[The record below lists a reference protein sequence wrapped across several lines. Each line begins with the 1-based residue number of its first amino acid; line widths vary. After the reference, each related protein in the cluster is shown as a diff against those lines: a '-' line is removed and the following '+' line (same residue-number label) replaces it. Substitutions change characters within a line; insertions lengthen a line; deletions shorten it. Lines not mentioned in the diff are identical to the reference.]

1 MLNLNRVSRSQPEF
15 SRNFTCDR
23 KNVVILPIRKPSIAA
38 KPWCPRQREEAIDKT
53 PHEAST
59 PDAAIEVR
67 RQPISVTK
75 LTQWVS

>member
-15 SRNFTCDR
+15 SRNFTCDQ
-23 KNVVILPIRKPSIAA
+23 KNVVI
-38 KPWCPRQREEAIDKT
+38 EEAIDKT